1 MVTKQADNLQ
11 FLLTPSSIAIVG
23 ASDHVDKIGGR
34 PLYYMRKHG
43 YQGTIYPI
51 NPNRSQI
58 QGEPAWPSLSALPE
72 VPELAIIAVAGQH
85 TLNAVKECA
94 DLGVKGAIIISA
106 GFSEVGPEGK
116 AQQDRMVAIAQAAGL
131 RLVGPNSQGL
141 ANFGSGAIASF
152 STMFLEH
159 EPQDGPVAVI
169 SQSGGMSAMVYGLL
183 RERGIGVRHMHAT
196 GNEADVTVA
205 DMATAVLDDPT
216 TKVIC
221 LYLESVQ
228 DAQGLEHAA
237 TRAKAQGIPLVAV
250 KSGTTQ
256 AGMKAAQSHTGA
268 LANEDRL
275 VTAFFKK
282 HGIIRAQDPQEMA
295 RLAEFIVRNPLPTGK
310 NTVIV
315 SNSGASCVLAC
326 DAAARHDLPLPSLA
340 NETQKELEKVLA
352 SFATTNNPI
361 DITAALLSNNRLFAE
376 VLGIV
381 GKDEQAD
388 VFVLDIPVAGRG
400 YDVDAFAQDAK
411 DFTEQF
417 KKPVVLVAWQKAV
430 AKTFRDHGIP
440 VYDDELQ
447 AMRLISL
454 ITNYAAALQQPAT
467 DWQVNVSTRPQST
480 GATRTLSEKESLDML
495 AQIDLPIVEHQL
507 VENEAQALAAWQKIG
522 APSVIKA
529 CSEAL
534 AHKSEY
540 GLVALNINDAER
552 LKETLKQQQET
563 LTKHQIAADG
573 WIVAKQEKGL
583 QEATVGA
590 YVDDVFGPVVVIGSG
605 GKYVEAL
612 PDVAILIPPF
622 SVEEVLAELKHL
634 RLGVLL
640 AGVRGEP
647 AADAQAL
654 AEMAV
659 KVGQFIMTHQD
670 RIHSLDINPV
680 LVKEQGVVAVD
691 ALVEV
696 LK

>member
-1 MVTKQADNLQ
+1 MAVNKTDNLQ
-11 FLLTPSSIAIVG
+11 LLLTPGSIAIVG

-43 YQGTIYPI
+43 YQGKIYPI

-58 QGEPAWPSLSALPE
+58 QGEQAWPSLSDLPE
-72 VPELAIIAVAGQH
+72 VPDLAIIAVAGQH
-85 TLNAVKECA
+85 TINAVKECA
-94 DLGVKGAIIISA
+94 ELGVKGAIIISA

-116 AQQDRMVAIAQAAGL
+116 AQQDQMVAIARQSGL

-141 ANFGSGAIASF
+141 ANFGSGAITSF

-205 DMATAVLDDPT
+205 DIATAVLDDPS

-228 DAQGLEHAA
+228 NAQGLERAA
-237 TRAKAQGIPLVAV
+237 ALARERGVPLVAV

-275 VTAFFKK
+275 VEAFFKK
-282 HGIIRAQDPQEMA
+282 HGIIRVRDPQEMA
-295 RLAEFIVRNPLPTGK
+295 RIAEFIVRNPLPRGK

-326 DAAARHDLPLPSLA
+326 DAAAHHALPLPSLSA
-340 NETQKELEKVLA
+340 DTQTELQKVLA
-352 SFATTNNPI
+352 SFATTDNPI
-361 DITAALLSNNRLFAE
+361 DITAALLSNNRLFAD

-381 GKDEQAD
+381 GKDPNAD
-388 VFVLDIPVAGRG
+388 QFVLDIPVAGRG
-400 YDVDAFAQDAK
+400 YDVDTFARDARAFMD
-411 DFTEQF
+411 TY
-417 KKPVVLVAWQKAV
+417 KKPVVLVAWQKPV
-430 AKTFRDHGIP
+430 AETFRQYDIP
-440 VYDDELQ
+440 VFEDELQ
-447 AMRLISL
+447 AMRALALIGD
-454 ITNYAAALQQPAT
+454 YAATTQKPVAHWSVQAATAPAA
-467 DWQVNVSTRPQST
+467 VSQTK
-480 GATRTLSEKESLDML
+480 TLSEKDSL
-495 AQIDLPIVEHQL
+495 HQL
-507 VENEAQALAAWQKIG
+507 QQAGLPVVAYHFVQDKDEAVQALQALG
-522 APSVIKA
+522 APCVLKA
-529 CSEAL
+529 CSEQL
-534 AHKSEY
+534 PHKSEY
-540 GLVALNINDAER
+540 GLVALN
-552 LKETLKQQQET
+552 LETSQAMETAFAQQEAILKQHGIPAE
-563 LTKHQIAADG
+563 G
-573 WIVAKQEKGL
+573 WIVARQEKGL
-583 QEATVGA
+583 HEATIGA
-590 YVDDVFGPVVVIGSG
+590 YVDEIFGPIVVVGSG

-612 PDVAILIPPF
+612 PDVAILMPPF
-622 SVEEVLAELKHL
+622 SVEEVEAALQEL

-647 AADAQAL
+647 AADTRAL

-659 KVGQFIMTHQD
+659 QVGKFIVQHQD
-670 RIHSLDINPV
+670 NIHSLDINPV
-680 LVKEQGVVAVD
+680 LVKENGVVAVD
-691 ALVEV
+691 GLIETVS
-696 LK
+696 

>member
-1 MVTKQADNLQ
+1 MVANKVDDLQ
-11 FLLTPSSIAIVG
+11 FLLTPDSIAIVG

-43 YQGTIYPI
+43 YEGKIYPI
-51 NPNRSQI
+51 NPNREQI
-58 QGEPAWPSLSALPE
+58 QGEQAWPSLSALPE
-72 VPELAIIAVAGQH
+72 VPDLAIIAVGGAH
-85 TLNAVKECA
+85 TFNAVQECA
-94 DLGVKGAIIISA
+94 NLGGKGAIIISA

-116 AQQDRMVAIAQAAGL
+116 AQQDRMVAVARAAGL

-141 ANFGSGAIASF
+141 ANFGSGAITSF

-183 RERGIGVRHMHAT
+183 RERNIGVRHMHAT

-205 DMATAVLDDPT
+205 DIATAVLEDPSA
-216 TKVIC
+216 KVIC

-237 TRAKAQGIPLVAV
+237 ALARQRGVPLVAV

-275 VTAFFKK
+275 VEAFFKK

-295 RLAEFIVRNPLPTGK
+295 RVAEFIERNPLPKGN

-326 DAAARHDLPLPSLA
+326 DAAAHHDLPLPSLSA
-340 NETQKELEKVLA
+340 NTQAELAQVLA
-352 SFATTNNPI
+352 SFATTDNPI
-361 DITAALLSNNRLFAE
+361 DITAALLSNNRLFAD

-400 YDVDAFAQDAK
+400 YDVEAFAKDAQEFMQK
-411 DFTEQF
+411 F

-430 AKTFRDHGIP
+430 AQTFRKHGIA

-447 AMRLISL
+447 AMRLLAL
-454 ITNYAAALQQPAT
+454 ITDYAARQKQPLADWGLGMPERPAT
-467 DWQVNVSTRPQST
+467 VDQ
-480 GATRTLSEKESLDML
+480 TRTLSEKDSLDYL
-495 AQIDLPIVEHQL
+495 QQAQLPTVAHYFVDNKKEALDAFAQL
-507 VENEAQALAAWQKIG
+507 G
-522 APSVIKA
+522 APCVLKA
-529 CSEAL
+529 CSAEL
-534 AHKSEY
+534 PHKSEY
-540 GLVALNINDAER
+540 GLVALNLQDESSLEAAFAQQEAI
-552 LKETLKQQQET
+552 LKQ
-563 LTKHQIAADG
+563 HHIAAEG
-573 WIVAKQEKGL
+573 WIVARQEKGL

-590 YVDDVFGPVVVIGSG
+590 YVDEIFGPVVVVGSG

-612 PDVAILIPPF
+612 PDVALLMPLFI
-622 SVEEVLAELKHL
+622 VAEVYAYLAKL
-634 RLGVLL
+634 RLCLL
-640 AGVRGEP
+640 
-647 AADAQAL
+647 L
-654 AEMAV
+654 
-659 KVGQFIMTHQD
+659 
-670 RIHSLDINPV
+670 
-680 LVKEQGVVAVD
+680 
-691 ALVEV
+691 
-696 LK
+696 